1 MDPGH
6 IPTVGS
12 LCSGYGGL
20 EYALRL
26 AGWHFDLAWVA
37 DNDPAATKVLAHR
50 HPGVPNLGDITAVDW
65 AEVERVAI
73 LAAGF
78 PCTNVSCAGRRAG
91 IGEGTQSGVWSH
103 VARAIDTLRPRL
115 VVLEN
120 VPGLLST
127 PANRSVDEPGADRDL
142 EPGSSDLGNPSG
154 RPLLRAAGA
163 VLGDLADLGFDAVW
177 TVVSAA
183 SVGAPHLRRRVFVL
197 AWPAADP
204 PRVGHGNPWPEGG
217 QELAAAAIGG
227 AVRPDGL
234 TLTLLPT
241 PNATDGN
248 GGPREVPPVR
258 TSRGKDHGP
267 RLRDVAPLLPTPTA
281 ADGDRVS
288 ATYVRGNPTLVGALL
303 PTPAARVAGRG
314 SGYGDQPGRPL
325 SETVMR
331 LLPTPAARLGD
342 SRGTPNTETAERRMG
357 EEGRRNLE
365 DALALLPTPRVA
377 AKRTSRGAI
386 ANSRSAPSL
395 EQAVELAQGILPREL
410 DSLDD
415 APPSWQTGGASA
427 LLPTPTVADSRGT
440 RNATAGRSDGAEF
453 NSGTTLSDVAYAD
466 RWGEYA
472 PAIARWETI
481 LGRPAPDPTEPG
493 RNGQPRLAARFAEWM
508 HGLPDG
514 YVTGPVDRN
523 AALRLV
529 GNGIVPLQGAAAVRQ
544 LVAIVTHLLA
554 QENTE

>member
-1 MDPGH
+1 
-6 IPTVGS
+6 
-12 LCSGYGGL
+12 
-20 EYALRL
+20 
-26 AGWHFDLAWVA
+26 
-37 DNDPAATKVLAHR
+37 
-50 HPGVPNLGDITAVDW
+50 
-65 AEVERVAI
+65 
-73 LAAGF
+73 
-78 PCTNVSCAGRRAG
+78 
-91 IGEGTQSGVWSH
+91 
-103 VARAIDTLRPRL
+103 
-115 VVLEN
+115 
-120 VPGLLST
+120 
-127 PANRSVDEPGADRDL
+127 
-142 EPGSSDLGNPSG
+142 
-154 RPLLRAAGA
+154 
-163 VLGDLADLGFDAVW
+163 
-177 TVVSAA
+177 
-183 SVGAPHLRRRVFVL
+183 
-197 AWPAADP
+197 
-204 PRVGHGNPWPEGG
+204 
-217 QELAAAAIGG
+217 
-227 AVRPDGL
+227 
-234 TLTLLPT
+234 
-241 PNATDGN
+241 
-248 GGPREVPPVR
+248 
-258 TSRGKDHGP
+258 
-267 RLRDVAPLLPTPTA
+267 
-281 ADGDRVS
+281 
-288 ATYVRGNPTLVGALL
+288 
-303 PTPAARVAGRG
+303 
-314 SGYGDQPGRPL
+314 
-325 SETVMR
+325 MR

>member
-1 MDPGH
+1 LT
-6 IPTVGS
+6 PTVGS

-20 EYALRL
+20 ELALRL
-26 AGWHFDLAWVA
+26 AGWRFDLVWVA
-37 DNDPAATKVLAHR
+37 DNDPAASKVLAHH

-65 AEVERVAI
+65 ATVEPVDI

-91 IGEGTQSGVWSH
+91 IGEGTQSGVW
-103 VARAIDTLRPRL
+103 ANIALAIGTVKPRL

-120 VPGLLST
+120 VPGLRST
-127 PANRSVDEPGADRDL
+127 HANRSADATAADCDMEPGPA
-142 EPGSSDLGNPSG
+142 DLGDGSD
-154 RPLLRAAGA
+154 RPVLRAAGA
-163 VLGDLADLGFDAVW
+163 VLGDLADLGYDAVW
-177 TVVSAA
+177 VSVPAA
-183 SVGAPHLRRRVFVL
+183 AVGAPHLRWRIFIL

-204 PRVGHGNPWPEGG
+204 PRLGHGNPWPEGEPG
-217 QELAAAAIGG
+217 LATAAVGG

-234 TLTLLPT
+234 TLLPT
-241 PNATDGN
+241 PNASDGQ
-248 GGPREVPPVR
+248 GGPREVPTVR

-281 ADGDRVS
+281 ADCDRTS
-288 ATYVRGNPTLVGALL
+288 TSYVRGNPTLVGALL

-342 SRGTPNTETAERRMG
+342 SRGTPNTETAERRMHD
-357 EEGRRNLE
+357 EGRRNLE

-386 ANSRSAPSL
+386 TNSRSAPSL

-410 DSLDD
+410 ASLDD
-415 APPSWQTGGASA
+415 APASWA
-427 LLPTPTVADSRGT
+427 LA
-440 RNATAGRSDGAEF
+440 DGA
-453 NSGTTLSDVAYAD
+453 N
-466 RWGEYA
+466 RWGDYA
-472 PAIARWETI
+472 PAIARWEAVTA
-481 LGRPAPDPTEPG
+481 RPAPEPTEPG
-493 RNGQPRLAARFAEWM
+493 KNGQPRLNARFAEWM

-514 YVTGPVDRN
+514 YVTGLVDRN
-523 AALRLV
+523 SALRLV

-544 LVAIVTHLLA
+544 LAGIVTHLFA
-554 QENTE
+554 QENTA